1 MKRQIRITAGKI
13 DARAELNDTKT
24 ADAIWKALPL
34 KSLADTWGDEV
45 YFEIPLHLDLENGKE
60 LVAAGDLGYWPQ
72 GQCFCIFF
80 GPTPMSK
87 GNEIRPASAVNVF
100 GKVIGDPKVFKKVKD
115 GETVTVEQ
123 DLM

>member
-1 MKRQIRITAGKI
+1 MKRQIRITAGKV

-34 KSLADTWGDEV
+34 KSKADTWGDEV
-45 YFEIPLHLDLENGKE
+45 YFEIPIHIELENGKE
-60 LVAAGDLGYWPQ
+60 LVSEGDLGYWPQ
-72 GQCFCIFF
+72 GDCFCIFF

-100 GKVIGDPKVFKKVKD
+100 GKVIGDPKVFKQVKGD
-115 GETVTVEQ
+115 EAIIIERA
-123 DLM
+123 